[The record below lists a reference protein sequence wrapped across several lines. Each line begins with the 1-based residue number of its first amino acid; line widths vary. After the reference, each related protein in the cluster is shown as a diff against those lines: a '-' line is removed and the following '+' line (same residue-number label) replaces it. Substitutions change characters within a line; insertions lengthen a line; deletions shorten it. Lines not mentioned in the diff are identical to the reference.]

1 MPASVIAHIMLA
13 LARARDAL
21 SGLQNANCW
30 QSLEERV
37 AQVCGE
43 LGCSYF
49 ALTHHVDFAD
59 GSAPGIRLHNYPAS
73 WAEWFDARG
82 LGANDP
88 VHRASHATA
97 AGFHWREVERLVTLT
112 ELDRTVLDRAA
123 AHGIGD
129 GVTIPAHVP
138 GELRGSCSF
147 AVKAGDSLDAATL
160 PFAQVAGSFAFEAAR
175 RLAVRTPG
183 TPLVHLTQRQIECVL
198 WVARGKT
205 DWEIAQI
212 LRVSPTT
219 VIEHLRNAR
228 ERCDAP
234 TRATLAVRALFEGAI
249 SFSDVIGR

>member
-1 MPASVIAHIMLA
+1 MPSLG
-13 LARARDAL
+13 RARDAL
-21 SGLQNANCW
+21 NGLQDVNSW
-30 QSLEERV
+30 ETLEERLE
-37 AQVCGE
+37 QVCRA

-59 GSAPGIRLHNYPAS
+59 DCVPGIRLHNYPRS

-82 LGANDP
+82 LGASDP
-88 VHRASHATA
+88 VHRASHVTA
-97 AGFHWREVERLVTLT
+97 AGFSWREVERLVTLT
-112 ELDRTVLDRAA
+112 ELDRTVLDRAS

-147 AVKAGDSLDAATL
+147 AVKVGDSLDTATL
-160 PFAQVAGSFAFEAAR
+160 PFAQVAGCFAFEAAR
-175 RLAVRTPG
+175 RLAERTPA
-183 TPLVHLTQRQIECVL
+183 TSLVHLTQRQLECVL

-205 DWEIAQI
+205 DGEIAQI
-212 LRVSPTT
+212 LRVSKTT
-219 VIEHLRNAR
+219 IIEHLRNAR
-228 ERCDAP
+228 DRCDAP